1 MEMKRSKNNTWLFI
15 LMIISQIMLTGLL
28 VQWLR
33 SQWNDE
39 KESFQ
44 KDINRKFLDCVDQVM
59 DSMLVKHLIVPVLH
73 DTVANKEVAKGIIRM
88 KPADGLKESQ
98 HITAFINDRNGQ
110 KHTMVTIT
118 LPDTGKTAR
127 RNDIEFSTYDST
139 EKKMLLR
146 SVKLIIRQTE
156 DSVGKKNRFDHII
169 SIVPDTILLKKLLIN
184 KLGSQDASFKIL
196 WLADSSKNKSDIKG
210 PVMYFKT
217 NLFEKP
223 LHVEI
228 IHYQGAILKSILAQ
242 ILFALVLLIS
252 TGAAFFFTYRNLR
265 KQEALNDLRNDFINN
280 ISHELKTPVSTV
292 SVALEALK
300 TFDRKNDPAKSDE
313 YLDIAFSEMK
323 RLDQL
328 ISQILNTSILE
339 DNAGYLKPEDADLVS
354 LTKDVLN
361 SMQVRF
367 VQRKARVEFSASQ
380 EKITLRLDKLHIQ
393 GVLINIL
400 DNSLKYCRENP
411 VIQVTLEQGKNEV
424 YLKIS
429 DNGPGIPKEYLLKVF
444 DKFFR
449 VPKGDIHNIKGYGL
463 GLSFADMVMK
473 NHSGSISVRNKDE
486 GGCEFTL
493 IFKGEQA

>member
-1 MEMKRSKNNTWLFI
+1 MDMKGSKNNTWLFI

-28 VQWLR
+28 MQWLR

-44 KDINRKFLDCVDQVM
+44 KDINQKFMDCVDQVM
-59 DSMLVKHLIVPVLH
+59 DSMLVKHLIAPVLH
-73 DTVANKEVAKGIIRM
+73 DTIFNEEVSQGVNNM
-88 KPADGLKESQ
+88 KPAHGSKESQ
-98 HITAFINDRNGQ
+98 HITAFFNDKDGQ
-110 KHTMVTIT
+110 KHTMVTIS
-118 LPDTGKTAR
+118 LPDTGKVIR
-127 RNDIEFSTYDST
+127 REDVSFSAYDST

-156 DSVGKKNRFDHII
+156 DSVGKNTRFNHII
-169 SIVPDTILLKKLLIN
+169 SIVPDTILLKKLFEN
-184 KLGSQDASFKIL
+184 KLGYPETRFNIV

-210 PVMYFKT
+210 SVMYFKT

-228 IHYQGAILKSILAQ
+228 MHYQGVILKSILAQ
-242 ILFALVLLIS
+242 IMFALVLLIS

-265 KQEALNDLRNDFINN
+265 KQEALNTLRNDFINN

-300 TFDRKNDPAKSDE
+300 TFDRKNDPSKSDE
-313 YLDIAFSEMK
+313 YLDIASGEMK

-339 DNAGYLKPEDADLVS
+339 DNAGYLKPEESDLVS
-354 LTKDVLN
+354 LTRGVLN

-367 VQRKARVEFSASQ
+367 DQRKAKVEFSASP
-380 EKITLRLDKLHIQ
+380 EVITLKIDKLHIQ

-411 VIQVTLEQGKNEV
+411 EINVTLEQGKSEV
-424 YLKIS
+424 NLRIS
-429 DNGPGIPKEYLLKVF
+429 DNGPGIPKEYLSKVF

-463 GLSFADMVMK
+463 GLSFADLVMK
-473 NHSGSISVRNKDE
+473 NHSGSISVRNKNE

-493 IFKGEQA
+493 IFRREKV

>member
-1 MEMKRSKNNTWLFI
+1 MKGSKDKTWLFI
-15 LMIISQIMLTGLL
+15 LMIISQIMLAGLL
-28 VQWLR
+28 AQWLR

-44 KDINRKFLDCVDQVM
+44 KDINQKFIECVDQVM
-59 DSMLVKHLIVPVLH
+59 DSMLIKHLIVPVLH
-73 DTVANKEVAKGIIRM
+73 DTVFKEKVSQGSHKLN
-88 KPADGLKESQ
+88 PADASKESQ
-98 HITAFINDRNGQ
+98 RITAFINEKDGQ
-110 KHTMVTIT
+110 KHTMVTIS
-118 LPDTGKTAR
+118 LPDSGSAIR
-127 RNDIEFSTYDST
+127 REDVAFSTYDST

-169 SIVPDTILLKKLLIN
+169 SIVPDTILLKKLFKD
-184 KLGSQDASFKIL
+184 KLGYPGTRFDIR
-196 WLADSSKNKSDIKG
+196 WVEDSSKNKSDIKG
-210 PVMYFKT
+210 PVMYFRT

-228 IHYQGAILKSILAQ
+228 IHYQGIILKSILAQ
-242 ILFALVLLIS
+242 LLFALVLLIS
-252 TGAAFFFTYRNLR
+252 TGAAFFFTYRNMR
-265 KQEALNDLRNDFINN
+265 KQEVLNNLRDDFINN

-300 TFDRKNDPAKSDE
+300 SFDRKNDPSKSDE

-339 DNAGYLKPEDADLVS
+339 DNKGYLTPEEADLVS

-361 SMQVRF
+361 SMQIRF
-367 VQRKARVEFSASQ
+367 AQRMAKVEFSASQ
-380 EKITLRLDKLHIQ
+380 EKIFLKLDKLHIQ

-400 DNSLKYCRENP
+400 DNSLKYCSENP
-411 VIQVTLEQGKNEV
+411 VIKVSLEQGNSEV
-424 YLKIS
+424 NLLIS
-429 DNGPGIPKEYLLKVF
+429 DNGPGIPKEYLSKVF

-449 VPKGDIHNIKGYGL
+449 VPEGNIHNIKGYGL
-463 GLSFADMVMK
+463 GLSFADLVMK

-493 IFKGEQA
+493 IFRREQV